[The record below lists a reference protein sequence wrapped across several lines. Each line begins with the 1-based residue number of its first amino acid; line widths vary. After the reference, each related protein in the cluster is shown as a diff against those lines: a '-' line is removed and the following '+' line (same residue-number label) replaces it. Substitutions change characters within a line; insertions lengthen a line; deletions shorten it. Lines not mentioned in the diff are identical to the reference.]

1 MYRYHVFYLIIII
14 TSIFIKKISSIPGI
28 KMFLEQFS
36 TYVILKFISQNSIF
50 INSSTKSSPIPF
62 NRTSFEDQTADDDL
76 IATKILAAGQT
87 VYSVILYIISP
98 VLGQQ
103 PCGPGIILD
112 GSMETQLYQSPI
124 LGFILALSWF
134 SIAFFDD
141 EFLIIRYFFFFFF
154 HIINILMTY

>member
-1 MYRYHVFYLIIII
+1 MYKYYVFYLIIII
-14 TSIFIKKISSIPGI
+14 TSIFIKKFSVLSRNKDVFRAIFYVRYI
-28 KMFLEQFS
+28 KI
-36 TYVILKFISQNSIF
+36 YPFISQNSIF
-50 INSSTKSSPIPF
+50 INSSSTKSSPIPF
-62 NRTSFEDQTADDDL
+62 DPTSFEDQTADDDL

-134 SIAFFDD
+134 SIAFFTTN
-141 EFLIIRYFFFFFF
+141 F
-154 HIINILMTY
+154 